1 MLQAICSGHTGSL
14 AVLHANSPQEVIY
27 RLETM
32 ILSSG
37 VPISVA
43 AIHRQI
49 AAAVHLIVQQEQL
62 LDGTRKITHITQVDG
77 LKDDQVNLEDL
88 FVYDIESIDDKG
100 KVKGKWK
107 STGIKPVFMGIFK
120 KAGIN
125 LGEELFKKD

>member
-1 MLQAICSGHTGSL
+1 
-14 AVLHANSPQEVIY
+14 
-27 RLETM
+27 M

-49 AAAVHLIVQQEQL
+49 AVAVHLIVQQEQL
-62 LDGTRKITHITQVDG
+62 LDGTRKITHITQVNG

-107 STGIKPVFMGIFK
+107 STGIKPAFMGVFK

-125 LGEELFKKD
+125 LAEEIFKKD